1 MNFKRQRV
9 ATVIITTKLELVD
22 DERNINNGTST
33 IIDDEQLKLAV
44 KLPKEDTL
52 QFWLLENG
60 KKMK

>member
-1 MNFKRQRV
+1 
-9 ATVIITTKLELVD
+9 VIITTKLELVD